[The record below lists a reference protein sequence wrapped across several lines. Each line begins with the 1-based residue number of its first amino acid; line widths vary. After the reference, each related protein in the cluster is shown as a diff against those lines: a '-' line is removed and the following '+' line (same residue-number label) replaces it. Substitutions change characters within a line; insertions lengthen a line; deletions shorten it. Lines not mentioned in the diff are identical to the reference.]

1 MRSQLR
7 LRVLLP
13 VAVLALLGLGYG
25 ALAFTGTPAEEPA
38 PKPLAA
44 PAAAKDPER
53 ARLTRKE
60 WRKQANLICAGVEV
74 EIAKLGEP
82 QTPAEV
88 QQTLPNTLALADKA
102 LVDLKALVPPKR
114 DQARVNKM
122 LKYFGGFVKVETQA
136 AAALVAN
143 DIAQFVDLNSLAFEL
158 NDKGNHIAR
167 ELGAAR
173 CASGGRSDSVLA
185 RKLKRHRVVVAV
197 LYTPDSAVDQL
208 TVAEARAGAG
218 DVNAGF
224 VAIDV
229 TTDTRSIALL
239 ASRYDVRDA
248 PAVMVFAR
256 WQGAVNI
263 LKGYADRETIAQA
276 AENAA
281 L

>member
-38 PKPLAA
+38 PKPLGTSAA
-44 PAAAKDPER
+44 SKDPQQ
-53 ARLTRKE
+53 ARLTRKQ
-60 WRKQANLICAGVEV
+60 WRQQANLICAGVEA

-82 QTPAEV
+82 QTPADV
-88 QQTLPNTLALADKA
+88 QLALPNTLALADTA
-102 LVDLKALVPPKR
+102 LVKLKALAPPKR
-114 DQARVNKM
+114 DEARVNKM
-122 LKYFGGFVKVETQA
+122 TKYFGGFVKVETQA
-136 AAALVAN
+136 SAALGAN

-158 NDKGNHIAR
+158 NEKGNRIASD
-167 ELGAAR
+167 LGAGK

-185 RKLKRHRVVVAV
+185 RQLKRHRVVVAV
-197 LYTPDSAVDQL
+197 LYTPGSAVDL
-208 TVAEARAGAG
+208 LSVAEARAGAG
-218 DVNAGF
+218 DVHAGF

-229 TTDTRSIALL
+229 TDTRSIALL

-248 PAVMVFAR
+248 PAVLVFAR
-256 WQGAVNI
+256 WRGPVNVI
-263 LKGYADRETIAQA
+263 VGYADRETVAQA

>member
-1 MRSQLR
+1 M
-7 LRVLLP
+7 
-13 VAVLALLGLGYG
+13 
-25 ALAFTGTPAEEPA
+25 
-38 PKPLAA
+38 
-44 PAAAKDPER
+44 
-53 ARLTRKE
+53 
-60 WRKQANLICAGVEV
+60 
-74 EIAKLGEP
+74 
-82 QTPAEV
+82 
-88 QQTLPNTLALADKA
+88 
-102 LVDLKALVPPKR
+102 
-114 DQARVNKM
+114 
-122 LKYFGGFVKVETQA
+122 
-136 AAALVAN
+136 
-143 DIAQFVDLNSLAFEL
+143 
-158 NDKGNHIAR
+158 
-167 ELGAAR
+167 
-173 CASGGRSDSVLA
+173 LA

-229 TTDTRSIALL
+229 TDTRSIALL

-248 PAVMVFAR
+248 PAVLVFAR